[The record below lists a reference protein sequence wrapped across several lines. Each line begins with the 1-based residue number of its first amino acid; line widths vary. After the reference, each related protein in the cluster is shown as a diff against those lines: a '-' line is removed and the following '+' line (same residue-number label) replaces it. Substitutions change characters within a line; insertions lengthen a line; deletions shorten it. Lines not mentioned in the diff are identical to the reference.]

1 MARSRERLE
10 WAFDPTQLREGA
22 KSTGGTGGCP
32 IVGFGYL
39 TPTASLILAP
49 HGGFAQQ
56 GWPCGARQGSCID
69 LLFTYCLTG
78 ILPCF
83 AMSENSSTLKERVRA
98 FWQENPC
105 GTKFADAPPG
115 SRRFYELVEEHRYKK
130 EWHIPEAAQFA
141 HAKDLAVLEVGCGL
155 GTDGAQF
162 AKAGARYTG
171 IDLTDAAVELAKRRF
186 ELSNLPGTFRVADA
200 ERLDFPDNSFDLVY
214 SHGVLHH
221 TPDTAAAIREIHRV
235 LRPGGKA
242 VVMLYHRDSYNY
254 RVNISMLRRTGVQ
267 LLRSNTGVKLVH
279 LLTGEPEDSLRDHAR
294 QLETQSEYLNSE
306 EFLSRNTDGAGNPLA
321 RVYSRREARELFKDF
336 AHVELRTYFLNKRWL
351 PVLGPLL
358 PRSLESQLAARWGWH
373 LWIYATKGATKAE

>member
-1 MARSRERLE
+1 
-10 WAFDPTQLREGA
+10 
-22 KSTGGTGGCP
+22 
-32 IVGFGYL
+32 
-39 TPTASLILAP
+39 
-49 HGGFAQQ
+49 
-56 GWPCGARQGSCID
+56 
-69 LLFTYCLTG
+69 
-78 ILPCF
+78 
-83 AMSENSSTLKERVRA
+83 MSENSSTLKERVRA

-115 SRRFYELVEEHRYKK
+115 TRRFYELVEEHRYKK

-186 ELSNLPGTFRVADA
+186 ELFDLPGTFRVADA
-200 ERLDFPDNSFDLVY
+200 ERLDFPDSSFDLVY
-214 SHGVLHH
+214 SHGVLHQ
-221 TPDTAAAIREIHRV
+221 TPDTAAAICEIHRV

-267 LLRSNTGVKLVH
+267 LLRWNTGVKLAH
-279 LLTGEPEDSLRDHAR
+279 LLTGEPEDSLREHAR
-294 QLETQSEYLNSE
+294 QLQTQSEYLNSE

-321 RVYSRREARELFKDF
+321 RVYSRSEARELFKDF

-351 PVLGPLL
+351 PILGPLL

-373 LWIYATKGATKAE
+373 LWIYATK